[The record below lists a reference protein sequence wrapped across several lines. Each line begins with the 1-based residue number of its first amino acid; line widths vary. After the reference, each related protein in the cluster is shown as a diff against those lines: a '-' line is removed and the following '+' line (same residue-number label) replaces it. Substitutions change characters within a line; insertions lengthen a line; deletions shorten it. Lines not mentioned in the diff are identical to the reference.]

1 MSAKNLA
8 QAMLRGARQRCPTC
22 GDGKLFRSYL
32 KVDAQCAA
40 CGHENGRYRADDA
53 PPYFTIFLIGHVV
66 IAPLLL
72 FPWIWEAN
80 PVLVV
85 GTILPLLAVLT
96 LLTLPIVK
104 GAVVGLMT
112 TIAAKDS
119 DEPVRP

>member
-1 MSAKNLA
+1 MSAKTLA

-53 PPYFTIFLIGHVV
+53 PPYFTILLIGHVV

-80 PVLVV
+80 PILVV
-85 GTILPLLAVLT
+85 ATILPLLAVLT
-96 LLTLPIVK
+96 LVALPIVK

-112 TIAAKDS
+112 SVAAKDS